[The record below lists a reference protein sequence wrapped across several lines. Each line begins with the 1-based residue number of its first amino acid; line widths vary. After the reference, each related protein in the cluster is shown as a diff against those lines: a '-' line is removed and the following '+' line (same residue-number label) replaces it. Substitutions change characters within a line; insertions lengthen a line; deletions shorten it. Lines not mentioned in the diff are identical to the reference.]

1 MRKVF
6 EMLKERGYVYQATN
20 KDNISIISVGGLG
33 YKNFVYIAEILD
45 KEMVVITDNDK
56 NEEKI
61 KEMLNS
67 DEPKTFYL
75 GIDPTA
81 DSLHI
86 GHFFA
91 LTMVRRLQKLGH
103 HPIILIGGATALI
116 GDPSGKKDMRK
127 MLSKEQVE
135 HNKAEVKEL
144 VKRFV
149 DVDGDNPAL
158 ILDNSE
164 WINPQSYI
172 DFMRNIGVHFNVNK
186 MLATDCYKNRLEE
199 GGLTFLEMGYMLMQ
213 AFDFVHLN
221 ETYGCVLEIG
231 GSDQWA
237 NMVAGADLA
246 RKIDFAN
253 GKEDRGLQALTCPL
267 LIKADGEK
275 MGKTASGTLWI
286 SREKTTVY
294 DFYQMFMNSYD
305 EDVERLLSFFSDYE
319 IEDIKRMCKEDIR
332 NAKKIMA
339 FEVTKLVHGEEEA
352 LKVQQ
357 ASEEIFSNK
366 GNSQNTDTIELSKDV
381 LNNNSNV
388 IDVLML
394 SGIFES
400 KSETKRLIE
409 QNGVSINGE
418 KVKSIDMII
427 TEDMLEDNALLI
439 QKGKKKF
446 IKMLFV

>member
-20 KDNISIISVGGLG
+20 
-33 YKNFVYIAEILD
+33 
-45 KEMVVITDNDK
+45 
-56 NEEKI
+56 EEKI

-67 DEPKTFYL
+67 DDAKTFYL

-91 LTMVRRLQKLGH
+91 LTMVRRLQKLEH

-127 MLSKEQVE
+127 MLTKEQVE

-172 DFMRNIGVHFNVNK
+172 DFMRNVGVHFNVNK

-221 ETYGCVLEIG
+221 EAYKCVLEIG